1 MTPVPAAAARSTRN
15 AADGKVG
22 ANHRFALG
30 NRDNR
35 GSEVENEAVA
45 RLFRELADLL
55 EQKGENPFKI
65 RSYRQAAVTIE
76 GLAVALDEVVKEG
89 GLRELPGVGEAIA
102 KKITEI
108 LTTGR
113 LQKLEEIRAE
123 VSGEGG

>member
-1 MTPVPAAAARSTRN
+1 M
-15 AADGKVG
+15 
-22 ANHRFALG
+22 
-30 NRDNR
+30 
-35 GSEVENEAVA
+35 ENEAVA
-45 RLFRELADLL
+45 KVFWELADLL
-55 EQKGENPFKI
+55 ERKKENPFKI

-113 LQKLEEIRAE
+113 LQKLEELRAE

>member
-1 MTPVPAAAARSTRN
+1 M
-15 AADGKVG
+15 
-22 ANHRFALG
+22 
-30 NRDNR
+30 
-35 GSEVENEAVA
+35 ENEAVA

>member
-1 MTPVPAAAARSTRN
+1 M
-15 AADGKVG
+15 
-22 ANHRFALG
+22 
-30 NRDNR
+30 
-35 GSEVENEAVA
+35 ENEAVA
-45 RLFRELADLL
+45 RVFWELADLL
-55 EQKGENPFKI
+55 ERKKENPFKI

-76 GLAVALDEVVKEG
+76 GLPVALDEVVKEG

-113 LQKLEEIRAE
+113 LQKLEELRAE